1 MTGCIAGVRTSSKCL
16 TYIGPE
22 MERGYPQSPPRKAR
36 MGSRVCAAA
45 CDSSEL
51 SPQRPFSGI
60 ISALAF
66 CSDYSGVYAA
76 GTYSSTS
83 SSIALFDP
91 DVGTGSSPTMYLEGV
106 IPGGVTQIQFHPS
119 QPHII
124 FAASRRSGFIQR
136 WDLRNPTAPLE
147 PSMFRGDQK
156 TSGTNQRMSFDV
168 DLGGQFLAAGN
179 EVVSLHVSGSLQCV
193 HISILGYLQ
202 SGSISLFNAS
212 PGSET
217 TDASLTYQAHDG
229 ALYYLPFHSLVD
241 ISF

>member
-1 MTGCIAGVRTSSKCL
+1 MAFNPTMTKYGTVIFVISASFSSYLAGSTAGVRTSSKCL
-16 TYIGPE
+16 TSIGPE
-22 MERGYPQSPPRKAR
+22 MERGYRQSPPRKAR
-36 MGSRVCAAA
+36 TGSRVCTAA
-45 CDSSEL
+45 CHPSTR

-76 GTYSSTS
+76 GTYSSTTS
-83 SSIALFDP
+83 SVALFDP

-147 PSMFRGDQK
+147 PSMFRGAQK
-156 TSGTNQRMSFDV
+156 TSGTNQRMNFDV
-168 DLGGQFLAAGN
+168 ELGGQFLAAGN
-179 EVVSLHVSGSLQCV
+179 EVVLL
-193 HISILGYLQ
+193 HISG
-202 SGSISLFNAS
+202 
-212 PGSET
+212 
-217 TDASLTYQAHDG
+217 
-229 ALYYLPFHSLVD
+229 
-241 ISF
+241 